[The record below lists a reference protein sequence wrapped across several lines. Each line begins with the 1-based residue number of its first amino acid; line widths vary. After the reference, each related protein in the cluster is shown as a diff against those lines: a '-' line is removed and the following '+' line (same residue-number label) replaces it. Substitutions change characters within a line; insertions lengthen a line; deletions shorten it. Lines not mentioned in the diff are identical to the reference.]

1 MNTKVLGLV
10 VALGVSLSGC
20 SSSSES
26 LDPLPTE
33 EAVIEDLDWAPE
45 GYKYFDQNFDS
56 QVDVHDVAYMP
67 DPNAEGDGY
76 GTSFGF
82 LVMAQNG
89 CSSLY
94 IEANLTVDG
103 IVEDWTNA
111 STSSLAPGQEARML
125 LQWSHDEAGQVQWTE
140 VSCIP

>member
-1 MNTKVLGLV
+1 MNIRAIGLVIVLGI
-10 VALGVSLSGC
+10 SLSGC
-20 SSSSES
+20 SSSGES
-26 LDPLPTE
+26 AEPLPTE
-33 EAVIEDLDWAPE
+33 EFVVEDLNWAPA
-45 GYKYFDQNFDS
+45 GYKYFDQNLDS
-56 QVDVHDVAYMP
+56 QVDVHDVAYQP
-67 DPNAEGDGY
+67 DPNAEGDGI
-76 GTSFGF
+76 GTHFGF

-111 STSSLAPGQEARML
+111 STSSLAPGQAARML
-125 LQWSHDEAGQVQWTE
+125 LQWSHDEGGQVQWTK